1 MPNDHGQ
8 VDAAS
13 TPGQSAASVASAAPP
28 RMSSSAP
35 DVEARTQQ
43 VGRDLFARA
52 RRLEKSSPSDGW
64 LDRTLMRWGMRDE
77 QLKAQLFRF
86 VDVLPVLDHPR
97 RINAHIREYLTPVRD
112 RLPMLSGR
120 ALRFLPDDGWLG
132 RRVADLARS
141 NARRMARRFIAAR
154 DLPGAIK
161 AVQDLRR
168 KKLTFTI
175 DLLGEAV
182 LSAVEAERYQGEY
195 LKLVEGLSDAAKH
208 WPMIDQVDRD
218 GAGGIVPRLNVS
230 VKLSSLYSHFD
241 PI

>member
-13 TPGQSAASVASAAPP
+13 TPGQSAASAAPP
-28 RMSSSAP
+28 RISSSTP
-35 DVEARTQQ
+35 DIEARTQQ
-43 VGRDLFARA
+43 IGRDLFARA
-52 RRLEKSSPSDGW
+52 RRLERTSPSDGF

-86 VDVLPVLDHPR
+86 VDVLPVLDDPR
-97 RINAHIREYLTPVRD
+97 RINAHVREYLTPVRD
-112 RLPMLSGR
+112 RLPLLSGH
-120 ALRFLPDDGWLG
+120 ALRFLPDDGWIG

-141 NARRMARRFIAAR
+141 NARRMARRFIAAT
-154 DLPGAIK
+154 DLPEAIR
-161 AVQDLRR
+161 AVQKLRE

-195 LKLVEGLSDAAKH
+195 LRLVEGLSDAAKG
-208 WPMIDQVDRD
+208 WAEVPQIDRD
-218 GAGGIVPRLNVS
+218 ALASGE
-230 VKLSSLYSHFD
+230 KE
-241 PI
+241 